1 VFSALQRSARETLIA
16 YSPVPQVRRAYTTGV
31 APSSRFSAVSSAAFW
46 PSEPFSDTG
55 EKRIANGPDA
65 EKNAGEVASELAH
78 PTEAPVLPKNA
89 LPVLRVLGQV
99 QNKYV
104 VAEGPDGMYLIDQHA
119 AHERIVFERVR
130 SELAQRQ
137 PQVQRLLEPVTVE
150 LDPRRLEILKSETD
164 LIAGLGLDVEPFG
177 GRVCII
183 RGVPTVLAD
192 ADPAAALVDVL
203 DELSSGADFESWE
216 ERAAYS
222 IACHG
227 AIRAGKSLSH
237 QEMMELTRQLEQCLQ
252 PHSCPH
258 GRPTIIHLSASHLEQ
273 EFGRR

>member
-1 VFSALQRSARETLIA
+1 
-16 YSPVPQVRRAYTTGV
+16 
-31 APSSRFSAVSSAAFW
+31 
-46 PSEPFSDTG
+46 
-55 EKRIANGPDA
+55 
-65 EKNAGEVASELAH
+65 
-78 PTEAPVLPKNA
+78 
-89 LPVLRVLGQV
+89 
-99 QNKYV
+99 
-104 VAEGPDGMYLIDQHA
+104 M
-119 AHERIVFERVR
+119 R
-130 SELAQRQ
+130 SELAQKQ
-137 PQVQRLLEPVTVE
+137 PQVQKLLEPVTVE
-150 LDPRRLEILKSETD
+150 LDPRRLEILKTEAD
-164 LIAGLGLDVEPFG
+164 VIAGLGLDVEPFG

-183 RGVPTVLAD
+183 RGVPMVLAD

-203 DELSSGADFESWE
+203 DELSTAGEFESWE

-258 GRPTIIHLSASHLEQ
+258 GRPTIIHLSINHLEQ